1 MPVLALISGN
11 NKTYIK
17 RCDVGEYL
25 CPKDGV
31 VAGYE
36 QNGPW
41 DDIGIKLSPELK
53 DGEVI
58 LFYIFVAD
66 PSPWKE

>member
-17 RCDVGEYL
+17 RCDIGEYL
-25 CPKDGV
+25 CPKDDV
-31 VAGYE
+31 VACYE

-41 DDIGIKLSPELK
+41 DDIGIKLS
-53 DGEVI
+53 
-58 LFYIFVAD
+58 
-66 PSPWKE
+66 SHRN